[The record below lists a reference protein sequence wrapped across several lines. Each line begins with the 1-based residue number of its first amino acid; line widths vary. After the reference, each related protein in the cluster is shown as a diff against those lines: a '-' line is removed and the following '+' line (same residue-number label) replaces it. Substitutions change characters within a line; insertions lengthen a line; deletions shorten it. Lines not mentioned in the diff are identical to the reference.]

1 MRTDHVRASRTLRAA
16 GAWGHLLLVTV
27 LVLGVFMMHTVG
39 HPDTPSDNASG
50 ARTGHAAAVSTPGTA
65 VVASVA
71 AFPAADAGN
80 APSGHGEDSSHGS
93 GAAMDLISLCVAVL
107 GAFVLLALLR
117 AALHGRR
124 EWLVRLRAGAL
135 RTLLPLP
142 PPRGP
147 DLAQLSILRI

>member
-27 LVLGVFMMHTVG
+27 LALGVFMMHTVG
-39 HPDTPSDNASG
+39 HPETPSDNASG
-50 ARTGHAAAVSTPGTA
+50 ARTGHAAAVSTPGTT

-71 AFPAADAGN
+71 AFPDAG
-80 APSGHGEDSSHGS
+80 ASSGHGEDSSHGS
-93 GAAMDLISLCVAVL
+93 GAAMDLVSLCVAVL